1 MNIEKKQSNRWKYFL
16 VCFCY
21 VCSFCFLLSRSLF
34 LISTLLCVC
43 FFVCLAICCFIF
55 LSTCLAGFDLNL
67 WMDRTVCVCVCV
79 LADSGA
85 GPAAWRR
92 SVSVSPSV
100 HVVWT
105 SAELVET
112 RSQEKGT
119 CVYHL
124 TLPVRL
130 QVWAARSQVRVAPK
144 VMWTLGGNIST
155 NLHVFHAFLP
165 SPTSGTW
172 FWFGKK
178 NTMLWGAVHVIE
190 WCRNCY
196 WSKAFEGFG
205 K

>member
-1 MNIEKKQSNRWKYFL
+1 ML
-16 VCFCY
+16 FCY
-21 VCSFCFLLSRSLF
+21 VCSFCFLLSQSLF

-43 FFVCLAICCFIF
+43 FFVCLAICCF
-55 LSTCLAGFDLNL
+55 LSAYVLGWIWSESVNGSDCL
-67 WMDRTVCVCVCV
+67 CVCVCV

-124 TLPVRL
+124 TLPVKL
-130 QVWAARSQVRVAPK
+130 QVWAARSQVRIAPK

-155 NLHVFHAFLP
+155 NLHVFHAFLL
-165 SPTSGTW
+165 SPTSGT
-172 FWFGKK
+172 K
-178 NTMLWGAVHVIE
+178 NGVRKRTLWCEELFMSLSDAEIVTDQKLLKVLV
-190 WCRNCY
+190 NNL
-196 WSKAFEGFG
+196 
-205 K
+205 